1 MTREELDSFAAA
13 WTASGPMRYLNFR
26 MSFPGG
32 DRVMIE
38 LPEVLAAQR
47 GGKGTDAIN
56 GGILAA
62 MFDFAIGATA
72 LLAPPLRRNAT
83 VHLSI
88 DYQRA
93 VRGKSAR
100 CIAKLDRATR
110 ALAFASAEILD
121 EHGASCSRA
130 TGLVSLG
137 DPIDLATW
145 SGSIAGYV

>member
-1 MTREELDSFAAA
+1 MTRAELDSFAAA
-13 WTASGPMRYLNFR
+13 WSASGPLRFLNMT
-26 MSFPGG
+26 MSFPEG
-32 DRVMIE
+32 DRVLID
-38 LPEVLAAQR
+38 LPEVLPAQR
-47 GGKGTDAIN
+47 GGKGSDAIN

-83 VHLSI
+83 VHMSI

-93 VRGKSAR
+93 VRGNSAR
-100 CIAKLDRATR
+100 CIARLDRATR

-121 EHGASCSRA
+121 EHGTACSRA

-137 DPIDLATW
+137 DPVDLATW
-145 SGSIAGYV
+145 SGSISSYV